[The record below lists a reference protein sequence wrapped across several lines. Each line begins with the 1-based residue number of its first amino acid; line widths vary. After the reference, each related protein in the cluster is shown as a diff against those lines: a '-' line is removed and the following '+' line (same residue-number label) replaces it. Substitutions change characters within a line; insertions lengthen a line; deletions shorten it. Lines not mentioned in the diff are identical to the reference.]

1 MPWKISIV
9 SPGMFAV
16 CSCWFILML
25 ALSNGP
31 GPNLVPNVP
40 KIDGSVWFNLVD
52 GGLFLSHGTAMVENK
67 THVHIINYHLPE

>member
-1 MPWKISIV
+1 
-9 SPGMFAV
+9 
-16 CSCWFILML
+16 ML